1 MKIRTD
7 YVTNSSSSSFILAFD
22 NDRDYRDFCESCE
35 WLDYEQLGDMVK
47 NSILETSQP
56 EQKDNAREFLQR
68 YFERTKYVDT
78 ILAEHFE
85 DYHKDKSAEQYAK
98 IWDFEKSKEYAD
110 RLKQL
115 LDNDKDYQEKLKR
128 INEAKIV
135 VKMMIWDTNGG
146 ILEWAI
152 RNGFLES
159 EYWRNLILRW
169 NVG

>member
-1 MKIRTD
+1 M
-7 YVTNSSSSSFILAFD
+7 
-22 NDRDYRDFCESCE
+22 DFCERCE
-35 WLDYEQLGDMVK
+35 WLDYEQFGDMVK
-47 NSILETSQP
+47 NSILKTSQP
-56 EQKDNAREFLQR
+56 EQKDNARELLQR
-68 YFERTKYVDT
+68 YFERNKYVDK

-85 DYHKDKSAEQYAK
+85 DYHAEQHAK

-135 VKMMIWDTNGG
+135 VEMMIWDTNGG

>member
-7 YVTNSSSSSFILAFD
+7 YVTNSSSSSFILVFD

-35 WLDYEQLGDMVK
+35 WLNYEQLGDMVK

-56 EQKDNAREFLQR
+56 EQKDNARELLQR
-68 YFERTKYVDT
+68 Y
-78 ILAEHFE
+78 
-85 DYHKDKSAEQYAK
+85 
-98 IWDFEKSKEYAD
+98 FEKSKEYAD

>member
-7 YVTNSSSSSFILAFD
+7 YVTNSSSSSFILVFD

-47 NSILETSQP
+47 NSILETSQS
-56 EQKDNAREFLQR
+56 EQKDNARELLQR

-85 DYHKDKSAEQYAK
+85 DYHKYKSAEWYAK

>member
-22 NDRDYRDFCESCE
+22 NDSDYRDFCERCE
-35 WLDYEQLGDMVK
+35 WLDYEQFGDMVK
-47 NSILETSQP
+47 NSILKTSQP
-56 EQKDNAREFLQR
+56 EQKDNARELLQR
-68 YFERTKYVDT
+68 YFERNKYVDT

-85 DYHKDKSAEQYAK
+85 DYHTEQYAK

-135 VKMMIWDTNGG
+135 VKMIIWDTNGG

-159 EYWRNLILRW
+159 EYWCNLILRW

>member
-7 YVTNSSSSSFILAFD
+7 YVTNSSSSSFILVFD

-47 NSILETSQP
+47 NSILEISQP
-56 EQKDNAREFLQR
+56 EQKDNARELLQR

-78 ILAEHFE
+78 ILTEHFK